1 MKTFKE
7 LAATFYTV
15 TVKKRYYHGVV
26 LFLFAESDITEQQAE
41 QTIERYTCK
50 CL

>member
-7 LAATFYTV
+7 LATTFYTV
-15 TVKKRYYHGVV
+15 HDVV